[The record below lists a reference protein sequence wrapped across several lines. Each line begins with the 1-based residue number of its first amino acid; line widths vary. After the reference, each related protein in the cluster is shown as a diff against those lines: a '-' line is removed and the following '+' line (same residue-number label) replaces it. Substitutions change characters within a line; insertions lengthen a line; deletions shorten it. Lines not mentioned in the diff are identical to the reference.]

1 MVYLVLSVITL
12 PLTIF
17 VLIYYGYLFRHT
29 DHDVSFFLSVGLI
42 SLIMNLFTN
51 KGGVFELGVL
61 YLGLA
66 VLFIGLG
73 FAVDAR
79 ASVKFY
85 TSIGPWFKKTFTNT
99 KLLGWQILS
108 LVFPAGVGLYFAWY
122 KNDNKRELALEC
134 GKCALWGL
142 LCVAVLLWAIL
153 GLVL

>member
-1 MVYLVLSVITL
+1 MGYLVLSIITL

-17 VLIYYGYLFRHT
+17 ALIYYAYLFRHT
-29 DHDVSFFLSVGLI
+29 DHDVSFFLSVSLI

-51 KGGVFELGVL
+51 VGGIYVLGFL

-79 ASVKFY
+79 ASVNFY

-99 KLLGWQILS
+99 KLLGWQVLS
-108 LVFPAGVGLYFAWY
+108 LLFPAGAALYFTWY
-122 KNDNKRELALEC
+122 KNDEKHELALEC

-142 LCVAVLLWAIL
+142 LFIGVLLWAVL